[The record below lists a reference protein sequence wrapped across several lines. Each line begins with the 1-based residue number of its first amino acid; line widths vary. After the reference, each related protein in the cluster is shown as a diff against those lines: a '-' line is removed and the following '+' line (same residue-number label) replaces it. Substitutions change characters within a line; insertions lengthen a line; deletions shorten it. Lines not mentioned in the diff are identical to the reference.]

1 MRKFIVIL
9 VVCMLASG
17 CAARETFESVEDAY
31 DLQAV
36 AVQKEVSYKL
46 PADAAQQTVRS
57 EYGQLYFCDGYEITV
72 QTMAA
77 GNLDKTLREVTGF
90 GADDLT
96 VIETGKTGQMR
107 YECVWSAAG
116 EGGDMVGRAAILD
129 DGNFHYCMTVMATEA
144 EAAQLRDTWKDL
156 FDSFILG

>member
-1 MRKFIVIL
+1 MKKYALIML
-9 VVCMLASG
+9 VCLLCVG
-17 CAARETFESVEDAY
+17 CAAKETFESVDDAY

-36 AVQKEVSYKL
+36 AVQKEVTFKL
-46 PADAAQQTVRS
+46 PEDAALHTVRS
-57 EYGQLYFCDGYEITV
+57 DYGQLYFCDGYEITI
-72 QTMAA
+72 QTMEA
-77 GNLDKTLREVTGF
+77 GDLNMTLRELTGF

-96 VIETGKTGQMR
+96 VIETGKTGQIR

-129 DGNFHYCMTVMATEA
+129 DGSYHYCMTVMAPEA
-144 EAAQLRDTWKDL
+144 EAARLRDTWKAL

>member
-1 MRKFIVIL
+1 MKKLVLFIAVCLL
-9 VVCMLASG
+9 VSG
-17 CAARETFESVEDAY
+17 CASKETFESLDDEY

-46 PADAAQQTVRS
+46 PEDAAQQTVRS

-72 QTMAA
+72 QTMEA
-77 GNLDKTLREVTGF
+77 GNLDKTLRELTGF

-96 VIETGKTGQMR
+96 VIETGKTGDIR
-107 YECVWSAAG
+107 YECIWSAAG

-129 DGNFHYCMTVMATEA
+129 DGSYHYCMTVMAPEA
-144 EAAQLRDTWKDL
+144 EAAQLREIWKAL
-156 FDSFILG
+156 FDSFVIG